1 MFILNVYFKCLIL
14 NVITDVIKSHNRVL
28 FSRGMVTYD
37 YYMTDISNICF
48 TSYSTQ
54 SIMLLI
60 RKIKSISGRSPHG
73 SEW

>member
-1 MFILNVYFKCLIL
+1 MINVR
-14 NVITDVIKSHNRVL
+14 TDVIKSHNRVS
-28 FSRGMVTYD
+28 FSRGMMTYD
-37 YYMTDISNICF
+37 YDITDISNICF

-60 RKIKSISGRSPHG
+60 RKIKSISGRIPQG

>member
-1 MFILNVYFKCLIL
+1 MINVR
-14 NVITDVIKSHNRVL
+14 TDVIKSHNRVP
-28 FSRGMVTYD
+28 FSRSMMTYD
-37 YYMTDISNICF
+37 YDITDISNICF

-60 RKIKSISGRSPHG
+60 RKIKSISGRIPQG

>member
-1 MFILNVYFKCLIL
+1 MINVR
-14 NVITDVIKSHNRVL
+14 TDVIKSHNRVS
-28 FSRGMVTYD
+28 FSRGMMTYD
-37 YYMTDISNICF
+37 YDITDISNICF

-60 RKIKSISGRSPHG
+60 RKIKSISGRIPHG